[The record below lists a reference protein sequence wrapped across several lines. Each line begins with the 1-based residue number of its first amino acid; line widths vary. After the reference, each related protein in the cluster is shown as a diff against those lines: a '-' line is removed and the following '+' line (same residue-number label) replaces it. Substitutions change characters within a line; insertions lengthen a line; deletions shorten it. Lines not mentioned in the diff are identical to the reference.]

1 MAICYAIGIGGSGSK
16 TLEALIHLCAAGLG
30 PDHLK
35 LGFVD
40 PDDGNGNLQRALT
53 TLEQYRKARAAL
65 RRDNGQIAMD
75 SACAWQRTPIEPLIG
90 NGHWSP
96 VPSGVRTPRDLFRY
110 ASMNSD
116 ERTLF
121 DGLLLNDDR
130 EQELSLHEGF
140 RGRPNIGAAVL
151 GAMASDKEP
160 FWQALTQACS
170 QAQHGQD
177 VRLFLVGSVFGGTG
191 AAGLPVI
198 ARLLRNHIE
207 EVQVQD
213 RVRLGGALLLP
224 YFAFPPPTS
233 RDTDN
238 AALSRAF
245 LAKSQE
251 SLRYYAMRQRTQD
264 EQDFDDLY
272 LMGWPD
278 IVALDMRQIGGKPQH
293 NPPLMPELYAALA
306 ATRFFAQGA
315 SADHRVLHIGYD
327 SERQAL
333 GWGDLPGV
341 QREEGSEIK
350 SSLGQALRFAHVY
363 SWVYSPLLQNISP
376 HIAKQYWFR
385 RLLDRAGR
393 GDDLRSDSARDALSS
408 LDTHCRQLL
417 RWAFTL
423 QHQTSK
429 GHLKVM
435 LAKNIGLVGDSLEE
449 DGLLNWHSAVS
460 RRELEQFPDLIADA
474 GTATGLDQMFENLH
488 NVPVSRQSQGLGCFV
503 ECLFTQC
510 TLS

>member
-1 MAICYAIGIGGSGSK
+1 MPSARSTSSLAPVP
-16 TLEALIHLCAAGLG
+16 AGL
-30 PDHLK
+30 
-35 LGFVD
+35 V
-40 PDDGNGNLQRALT
+40 
-53 TLEQYRKARAAL
+53 AAL
-65 RRDNGQIAMD
+65 ERA
-75 SACAWQRTPIEPLIG
+75 
-90 NGHWSP
+90 
-96 VPSGVRTPRDLFRY
+96 VPGGVRTPRDLFRY

-121 DGLLLNDDR
+121 DGLLLSDDR
-130 EQELSLHEGF
+130 EQELPLHEGF

-151 GAMASDKEP
+151 GAMSSEKEP
-160 FWQALTQACS
+160 FWQSLAQACS

-191 AAGLPVI
+191 ASGLPVI

-207 EVQVQD
+207 AVQVQD

-224 YFAFPPPTS
+224 YFAFPPPIS

-251 SLRYYAMRQRTQD
+251 SLRYYATQQRAQGG
-264 EQDFDDLY
+264 QDFDDLY
-272 LMGWPD
+272 LIGWPD

-306 ATRFFAQGA
+306 ASRFFAQGV

-327 SERQAL
+327 SERPAL

-341 QREEGSEIK
+341 QREEGSEVK
-350 SSLGQALRFAHVY
+350 AGLGQALRFAHAY
-363 SWVYSPLLQNISP
+363 SRVYSPLLQNSSP
-376 HIAKQYWFR
+376 RIAKQYWFR
-385 RLLDRAGR
+385 QLLDRVGR
-393 GDDLRSDSARDALSS
+393 GDNLRSDSTRDALSS
-408 LDTHCRQLL
+408 LDAHCRQVL

-449 DGLLNWHSAVS
+449 DGLLNWHSSVS

-474 GTATGLDQMFENLH
+474 GMATGLDQVFENLH
-488 NVPVSRQSQGLGCFV
+488 DASVSRKSQGLGCFV

>member
-1 MAICYAIGIGGSGSK
+1 MPTCYAIGIGGSGSK
-16 TLEALIHLCAAGLG
+16 TLEALIHLCTAGLG

-53 TLEQYRKARAAL
+53 TLEQYRKARSAL
-65 RRDNGQIAMD
+65 RRDDRSTTLDPECN
-75 SACAWQRTPIEPLIG
+75 WQRTPIEPLTG

-96 VPSGVRTPRDLFRY
+96 VPGGVRTPRDLFRY

-121 DGLLLNDDR
+121 DGLLLSDDR
-130 EQELSLHEGF
+130 EQELPLHEGF

-151 GAMASDKEP
+151 GAMASEKEP
-160 FWQALTQACS
+160 FWQSLAQACS

-198 ARLLRNHIE
+198 ARLLRKHIKE
-207 EVQVQD
+207 MQVQN

-224 YFAFPPPTS
+224 YFAFPPPNS
-233 RDTDN
+233 RDADN
-238 AALSRAF
+238 AALSKAF

-363 SWVYSPLLQNISP
+363 SRVYSPLLQNISP